1 MRPGDRRTKT
11 IARECDAIGSGIAC
25 GTVVVRTFIVAVPT
39 LQPLGTSR
47 DRRGDAAVGR
57 VHAYDAAD
65 DRRPSRLTVLVVL
78 SGRGALRGQDR

>member
-1 MRPGDRRTKT
+1 MVLTYYPYAAHQPRCGPNRGWTECPRPLRSYGRSR
-11 IARECDAIGSGIAC
+11 
-25 GTVVVRTFIVAVPT
+25 PT

-57 VHAYDAAD
+57 AHTYDADD
-65 DRRPSRLTVLVVL
+65 DRRPSRLTVLGVL